1 MHKIQVDAERV
12 MNMSTFELGV
22 PIIHHVFF
30 VLHTM
35 GKTKGKAPVKTMGV
49 PSSSVGTSAGT
60 STSSSASAN
69 SYQNLIRTLLSI
81 PEGASEERTDTLNKL
96 AVEYKALVSSNMLNA
111 LKDKYLAEE
120 LQDIQL
126 KYNEAATDYGRT
138 KDEHDA
144 LNNKYIKLKQL
155 SQQLTD
161 RTKQSDLKAAAAL
174 NAEQQK
180 RVKLTESFSGSIAK
194 ISAKLDS
201 LTSRRESVVTE
212 NINLKAVLKSYLEEF
227 DADQRSQQNDATEGA
242 EATKV
247 DAQEQGEKTDQ
258 ESVATEGADTSNVE
272 KVSAQAAVSES
283 ATAADETE
291 ASAVP
296 TVIPAVDP
304 AAVAAEAAAPM
315 VDPIV
320 AAEKERNAQAER
332 VAEAANLEAMEAAE
346 DITRL
351 AQLRATEHELRLKSA
366 KYSELFDGFQSKL
379 SGCNTGFQT
388 KQSSIEAL
396 SKEMVALEKENA
408 VIGKRVADCVMSTKV
423 CYNSIRFSFFLL
435 VSLITITPFACFID
449 QSAQVMMKMHSNT
462 QSEAQKQAKV
472 VERYSALIDLLQKEI
487 DASAK

>member
-1 MHKIQVDAERV
+1 
-12 MNMSTFELGV
+12 
-22 PIIHHVFF
+22 
-30 VLHTM
+30 M
-35 GKTKGKAPVKTMGV
+35 GKTKGKAPVKTVSV

-111 LKDKYLAEE
+111 SKDKYLAEE
-120 LQDIQL
+120 LQDIQR
-126 KYNEAATDYGRT
+126 KYNDAATDYGRT

-201 LTSRRESVVTE
+201 LTSRREAVVIE

-227 DADQRSQQNDATEGA
+227 DADQRFQQNDTAEGV

-247 DAQEQGEKTDQ
+247 VAQEQGEKTDQ
-258 ESVATEGADTSNVE
+258 ESAVTEGADTSNVE

-291 ASAVP
+291 ASAEP
-296 TVIPAVDP
+296 TVDPTVDPSVDP
-304 AAVAAEAAAPM
+304 AAAEAAAPV

-320 AAEKERNAQAER
+320 AAEAERSAQAER
-332 VAEAANLEAMEAAE
+332 AAEAANLEAMEAAE

-379 SGCNTGFQT
+379 SGCNTGFQA

-423 CYNSIRFSFFLL
+423 G
-435 VSLITITPFACFID
+435 
-449 QSAQVMMKMHSNT
+449 
-462 QSEAQKQAKV
+462 
-472 VERYSALIDLLQKEI
+472 
-487 DASAK
+487 

>member
-1 MHKIQVDAERV
+1 
-12 MNMSTFELGV
+12 
-22 PIIHHVFF
+22 
-30 VLHTM
+30 M
-35 GKTKGKAPVKTMGV
+35 GKTKGKAPVKTVGV
-49 PSSSVGTSAGT
+49 PSSSVGASAGT

-144 LNNKYIKLKQL
+144 LNSKYIKLKQL

-201 LTSRRESVVTE
+201 LTSRREAVVTE

-227 DADQRSQQNDATEGA
+227 DADQRSQQNDATEV

-247 DAQEQGEKTDQ
+247 VAQEQGEKADQ
-258 ESVATEGADTSNVE
+258 ESVVTEGADTSNVE

-283 ATAADETE
+283 ATAADVTE
-291 ASAVP
+291 ASAEP
-296 TVIPAVDP
+296 TAAADPAVNP
-304 AAVAAEAAAPM
+304 AAAETVTPV

-320 AAEKERNAQAER
+320 AAEAERSAQAER
-332 VAEAANLEAMEAAE
+332 AAEAANVEAMEAAE

-351 AQLRATEHELRLKSA
+351 EQLRATEHELRLKSA
-366 KYSELFDGFQSKL
+366 KYSELFDGFQAKL
-379 SGCNTGFQT
+379 SGCNTGFQA

-423 CYNSIRFSFFLL
+423 G
-435 VSLITITPFACFID
+435 
-449 QSAQVMMKMHSNT
+449 
-462 QSEAQKQAKV
+462 
-472 VERYSALIDLLQKEI
+472 
-487 DASAK
+487 